1 MKLKKHDT
9 PKPTE
14 TPEQLLARFEKRIK
28 QLTARKDEL
37 QGWFDEYLKLEEDLT
52 SLQGSVDAVTYIA
65 TGKLHVDGNHGGMKD
80 NKTTRHTKIDALE

>member
-52 SLQGSVDAVTYIA
+52 RLQGSVDAVTYIV
-65 TGKLHVDGNHGGMKD
+65 TGKLPGDGNHGGMKD
-80 NKTTRHTKIDALE
+80 HKPTRHSKIDALD